1 MPYAPPGG
9 FHFEVIPAD
18 RWADQMLKHWKIA
31 AYNKAAN
38 NDGGDVTLEDLEKP
52 GADGQLS
59 SPRSLQAC
67 LYLGIDPAELVH
79 RPIDDFLERG
89 LSPALQ
95 ELKFQFYENTRLEKV
110 GRLKEERK
118 RIISEKNDGGVILG
132 ADGRVIGTTSPM
144 KNKFVESKDTMEKEV
159 QRIEVVRRRQQRE
172 LEQVAKYEALRQQL
186 AEQNAATMEME
197 KRRREE
203 QKRAK
208 AAKDKAWQA
217 EMRAREL
224 QRAKEE
230 AELEAEAKRM
240 AQERYAREQAK
251 MEADERK
258 AKQAKKEA
266 RLREIERAQ
275 KQEEFRAQLEKTQ
288 EEFREAAR
296 ERGRKME
303 ARDQERRRN
312 LAILKKIKAEENAEI
327 RRMMEKR
334 HDDALA
340 AWHRMIQK
348 KADDY
353 NAKQAEIKRKMKL
366 KYEIWKKK
374 EAEKKAYLEKKE
386 QERLDTIAEANA
398 IRERRCQELLAKA
411 EEQDRNLH
419 NYMVQKHLDEARR
432 TVEKELI
439 HEAKRQRCEALK
451 RIQALHRRQILEK
464 IEMETQ
470 RIRNLLDGKQQML
483 SKHIQANLNLVI
495 HRQSMIE
502 QMQELSISKKW
513 RQSLS
518 PESREEMDKLKDA
531 QKDHHDHVCAPSVIG
546 MLSQC
551 T

>member
-18 RWADQMLKHWKIA
+18 RWADQMLRHWKIA

-38 NDGGDVTLEDLEKP
+38 NDGGSVTLDDLEKP
-52 GADGQLS
+52 GADGQLN

-95 ELKFQFYENTRLEKV
+95 ELKFQFYENSRL
-110 GRLKEERK
+110 
-118 RIISEKNDGGVILG
+118 
-132 ADGRVIGTTSPM
+132 
-144 KNKFVESKDTMEKEV
+144 V

-203 QKRAK
+203 QKKAK

-303 ARDQERRRN
+303 ARDQERRKN
-312 LAILKKIKAEENAEI
+312 LAVLKKIKQEENAEI

-353 NAKQAEIKRKMKL
+353 NAKQAEIKQKMKL
-366 KYEIWKKK
+366 KYEVWKKK

-398 IRERRCQELLAKA
+398 IRERRCQELLGKA

-483 SKHIQANLNLVI
+483 TKHVQANLNLVI

-531 QKDHHDHVCAPSVIG
+531 QKG
-546 MLSQC
+546 FKK
-551 T
+551 